1 MSFADSLR
9 RVTLVL
15 LAATVLYASHAPA
28 FAADDETWATINRS
42 AGSIDVGS
50 LWKFDPKSGKST
62 PRLAGA
68 NLTSDDPYQYKPDT
82 FCRAGGGELGCQGL
96 QCPPSEAGGQ
106 EGTPVIWKR
115 APKAIENPDW
125 TDYRGITGPTCFY
138 GEKPR
143 DALADI
149 AARIL
154 NDFRQLPIS
163 PGTVQAQP
171 FPHTLKGGP
180 TNFYTTTGQQTFDL
194 TILGQTVHLTATPT
208 NHTYNYGDGTTL
220 GPTPATGY
228 PIAQPQWLTTETPT
242 SHTYAETGNYQAAV
256 TTTYS
261 GTYSVNNG
269 PPLPINGTLDLTTPP
284 TTIHVWKT
292 QRALVADT
300 CQENPTSWGCPDAD
314 G

>member
-1 MSFADSLR
+1 MLFG
-9 RVTLVL
+9 
-15 LAATVLYASHAPA
+15 LAAFTVVGVAPA
-28 FAADDETWATINRS
+28 VAEEGPRVSIGKHETGLAIAAS
-42 AGSIDVGS
+42 FKIDGVT
-50 LWKFDPKSGKST
+50 GKLSSV
-62 PRLAGA
+62 LNDGGNAA
-68 NLTSDDPYQYKPDT
+68 SDDPYQYKPDT

-154 NDFRQLPIS
+154 NDFRQLPIN
-163 PGTVQAQP
+163 PGTIQAQP

-208 NHTYNYGDGTTL
+208 NHIYNYGDGTTL

-242 SHTYAETGNYQAAV
+242 SHAYAETGNYRANI
-256 TTTYS
+256 TTTYT